1 MTNRKKK
8 RACAS
13 LSTRSAKSRLIYGDF
28 RLPLPS
34 PVQLRPPELQEAE
47 NEDGAAPDLA
57 AEIWHLP
64 PGIVAKRHEGPK
76 TKPSTTSIYSGA
88 CPLHLQPAIPVER
101 RKEWPGEVEDEDSY
115 CREVKAR
122 WGNERVFCQVSSVF
136 GVADV
141 RTYMLGQ

>member
-8 RACAS
+8 RVCAS

-76 TKPSTTSIYSGA
+76 TTPSTTSIYSGA
-88 CPLHLQPAIPVER
+88 CPLHLQPAIPAER
-101 RKEWPGEVEDEDSY
+101 REERPGEERIEGRY
-115 CREVKAR
+115 CNK
-122 WGNERVFCQVSSVF
+122 
-136 GVADV
+136 
-141 RTYMLGQ
+141 